1 MIYELLAEQT
11 SEAIL
16 VVRIG
21 PIVYKLLRPPEFF
34 GTHPNWK
41 LRMSRGEWLAEIR
54 RRVDVSHRCPLL
66 NPLLFC
72 EECNVIVSRF
82 VDGRRPT
89 ADELQE
95 IHPVTDSWRIG
106 DATESNVIISAT
118 GPILV
123 DFVTRYR

>member
-1 MIYELLAEQT
+1 MLRCA
-11 SEAIL
+11 
-16 VVRIG
+16 G
-21 PIVYKLLRPPEFF
+21 IVYKFLRPAKYFEA
-34 GTHPNWK
+34 HPNWK
-41 LRMSRGEWLAEIR
+41 LRMSRGEWLDEVR
-54 RRVDVSHRCPLL
+54 RRVEVSHLCPLL

-82 VDGRRPT
+82 IDGRRPT
-89 ADELQE
+89 ADELQA